1 MTFQERGKEMA
12 RADLIKKLFSSFKH
26 EDKDG
31 FYKVANELIEDERNK
46 NHGILADELKMI
58 LFNGNSTYRN
68 ALNAVKTVAPK
79 DADKDVSLIDT
90 VYPDKYFS
98 DLVLSQDKKDSM
110 ETLVREFR
118 NWDILVSNGV
128 YPSRKILF
136 YGPPGCGKTIS
147 AHAIACE
154 LGVPLLYVRFD
165 AVVSSFLGETA
176 SNIRKVFD
184 YAKNDNWIIFFDEF
198 DAIGRSRND
207 FSEHGEIKRVVN
219 TFLQQLDNF
228 KGRSLVIAATNFEKS
243 LDYALWRRF
252 DETLNFELPTSE
264 EKLKLCELSIKRFKG
279 PQQAFEQFIGDMENF
294 SHSDIDKM
302 CQTIM
307 KLCIL
312 DGRKMYTK
320 NDIEY
325 AVKKQAAIVAMRKT
339 SY

>member
-1 MTFQERGKEMA
+1 MMA
-12 RADLIKKLFSSFKH
+12 RADLMKKLFSSFKYN
-26 EDKDG
+26 DKDG
-31 FYKVANELIEDERNK
+31 FYKIANEIIEDERKK

-58 LFNGNSTYRN
+58 LFSGNSVYKN
-68 ALNAVKTVAPK
+68 ALNNIKTVAPR
-79 DADKDVSLIDT
+79 DADKDVSLIDV

-98 DLVLSQDKKDSM
+98 DVILPQEKKECLESI
-110 ETLVREFR
+110 VKEFR
-118 NWDILVSNGV
+118 NWDILISNGV

-136 YGPPGCGKTIS
+136 YGPPGCGKTLS
-147 AHAIACE
+147 ANAIAGE
-154 LGVPLLYVRFD
+154 LGIPMLYVRFD

-184 YAKNDNWIIFFDEF
+184 YAKNDNWVIFFDEF
-198 DAIGRSRND
+198 DAIGHSRND
-207 FSEHGEIKRVVN
+207 SSEHGEIKRVVN

-264 EKLKLCELSIKRFKG
+264 ERLKLCALFIKGFKG
-279 PQQAFEQFIGDMENF
+279 PQQVFEQYTGQMENF
-294 SHSDIDKM
+294 SHSDVDKM

-312 DGRKMYTK
+312 DGRKMFTK
-320 NDIEY
+320 SDIDY
-325 AVKKQAAIVAMRKT
+325 AVKKQSAIVAMRKT